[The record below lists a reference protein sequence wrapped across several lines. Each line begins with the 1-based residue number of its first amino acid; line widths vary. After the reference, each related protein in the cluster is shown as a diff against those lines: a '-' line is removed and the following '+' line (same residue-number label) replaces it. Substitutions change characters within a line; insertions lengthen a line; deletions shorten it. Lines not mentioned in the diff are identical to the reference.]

1 MLKAEYIDWNKR
13 ASQNV
18 ASIKIMLWFS
28 LCRLHLKIFGFADRW
43 PKSRVLNTFILTHP
57 YFVEIVLCALVN
69 SKRVKAFQHVAW
81 FIFITAHTRDDFLF
95 QTTLSDQ
102 AVYAS
107 DKKAQIW
114 SAPAAIDIFWLQVI
128 YSNLTENLGVEVGP
142 LFCGFLSQ
150 HVIVVG
156 CSNEYGTLIAVQSA
170 IREVLFPSFAFSPI
184 RLYTTTVMQC
194 Q

>member
-1 MLKAEYIDWNKR
+1 MPTSSQNFRFCWQMTEKSCIKHIHLDPSVFCRDCPLRFGEQQKSKSLSACRMIRIHYSSHTWWFSFPDNTFGSGSLRIRQKGPNLIGTRGNWYLR
-13 ASQNV
+13 ASGH
-18 ASIKIMLWFS
+18 I
-28 LCRLHLKIFGFADRW
+28 
-43 PKSRVLNTFILTHP
+43 
-57 YFVEIVLCALVN
+57 
-69 SKRVKAFQHVAW
+69 
-81 FIFITAHTRDDFLF
+81 
-95 QTTLSDQ
+95 SDL
-102 AVYAS
+102 
-107 DKKAQIW
+107 I
-114 SAPAAIDIFWLQVI
+114 
-128 YSNLTENLGVEVGP
+128 ENLGVEVGP